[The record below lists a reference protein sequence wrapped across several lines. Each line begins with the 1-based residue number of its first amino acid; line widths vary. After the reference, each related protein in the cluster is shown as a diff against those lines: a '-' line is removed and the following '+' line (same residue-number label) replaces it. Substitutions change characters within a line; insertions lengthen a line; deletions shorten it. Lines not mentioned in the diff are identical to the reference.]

1 MELSKTK
8 TSLYSSLSSKKMR
21 QKHRLFLAEGE
32 KCALDTLGAFPL
44 ECLVASK
51 EWLDGNRRLVSDY
64 SDCVAVASAD
74 AIKKI
79 TTLVSPPEVI
89 AVFRLPEE
97 NDKGVEIKEGKL
109 YLMLDGVQ
117 DPGNLGT
124 IIRTAD
130 WFGIDTIIASRDTSD
145 VFNPKVVQSTMGSLK
160 RVRMVY
166 ADLDEVLGQN
176 PGVPVYGLLLDGESI
191 YRSEYNRE
199 GGFIVM
205 GNEGNGITPA
215 IRKLITHKLLIP
227 PYDKDRHP
235 ESLNVAVATAITL
248 SWFRK
253 PHPSPPLRG
262 GS

>member
-8 TSLYSSLSSKKMR
+8 TSLYASLSAKKMR
-21 QKHRLFLAEGE
+21 QKHGLFLAEGE

-44 ECLVASK
+44 ECLVVTK
-51 EWLDGNRRLVSDY
+51 EWYDSNIQLVAEYEY
-64 SDCVAVASAD
+64 SNCVAVASAD
-74 AIKKI
+74 SIRKI

-97 NDKGVEIKEGKL
+97 DNFDIKIEDEKL

-130 WFGIDTIIASRDTSD
+130 WFGIDTIIASRDTAD

-160 RVRMVY
+160 RVRLIY
-166 ADLDEVLGQN
+166 ADLKGILGEH
-176 PGVPVYGLLLDGESI
+176 GEMPVYGLLLDGESI
-191 YRSEYNRE
+191 YKQSYDGK

-205 GNEGNGITPA
+205 GNEGNGISQE
-215 IRKLITHKLLIP
+215 IRECVGHRLLIP
-227 PYDKDRHP
+227 PYDAGRRP

-248 SWFRK
+248 SWFR
-253 PHPSPPLRG
+253 R
-262 GS
+262 

>member
-8 TSLYSSLSSKKMR
+8 TSLYSSLSAKKMR
-21 QKHRLFLAEGE
+21 QKHGLFLAEGE

-44 ECLVASK
+44 ECLVVTK
-51 EWLDGNRRLVSDY
+51 EWLEGNRRLMADCSDR
-64 SDCVAVASAD
+64 VAVASAD
-74 AIKKI
+74 SIRKI

-89 AVFRLPEE
+89 AVFRLPDE
-97 NDKGVEIKEGKL
+97 NGAGVEIDKDKL

-130 WFGIDTIIASRDTSD
+130 WFGIDTIIASKDTAD

-160 RVRMVY
+160 RVRVVY
-166 ADLDEVLGQN
+166 ADLIEILELNGKM
-176 PGVPVYGLLLDGESI
+176 PVYGLLLDGESI
-191 YRSEYNRE
+191 YRSEYNHK

-205 GNEGNGITPA
+205 GNEGNGISPS
-215 IRKLITHKLLIP
+215 IRKMVTHKLLIP
-227 PYDKDRHP
+227 PYDKERHP

-248 SWFRK
+248 SWFRQ
-253 PHPSPPLRG
+253 
-262 GS
+262 